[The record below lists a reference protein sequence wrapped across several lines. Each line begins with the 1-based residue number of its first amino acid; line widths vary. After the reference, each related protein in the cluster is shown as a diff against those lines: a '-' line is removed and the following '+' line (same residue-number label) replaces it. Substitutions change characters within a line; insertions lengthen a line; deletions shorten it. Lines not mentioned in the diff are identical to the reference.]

1 MSLKWFRF
9 PESSHVMLPICPLNN
24 LCRLRFFSGN
34 AVMLACRSY
43 FLRLCGNAINDL
55 WVINRE
61 KRILDWKW
69 IERLPFGQ
77 VVCFCQNW
85 RNRKDYSHKY
95 WRWTC
100 AKYFLNLINLLL
112 LRLETKREKILGHY
126 FLLKQIIPVILIIL
140 QLWVI
145 SFGT

>member
-61 KRILDWKW
+61 KRILDWK
-69 IERLPFGQ
+69 
-77 VVCFCQNW
+77 
-85 RNRKDYSHKY
+85 
-95 WRWTC
+95 
-100 AKYFLNLINLLL
+100 
-112 LRLETKREKILGHY
+112 
-126 FLLKQIIPVILIIL
+126 
-140 QLWVI
+140 
-145 SFGT
+145 